1 MACEAGSEPV
11 FIDTLALDVGRLAQ
25 SEGASNGKAVL
36 RCFPRVGRQNH
47 SSRNPALHL
56 RRR

>member
-25 SEGASNGKAVL
+25 SEGASNGK
-36 RCFPRVGRQNH
+36 RCFVVFRVSVARTTA
-47 SSRNPALHL
+47 PAIPPSI
-56 RRR
+56 